1 MPGGEVQGQDGL
13 EEEGQGEEEEGFF
26 GKEGEEAQD
35 PSPKPDPCEEEGPA
49 VQPVQEEA
57 GEEVQGQGEVGRAA
71 KRARVQVV
79 PSRPRRSPRPVKAR
93 LPRRRLGTRRKGILS
108 SS

>member
-35 PSPKPDPCEEEGPA
+35 PSSKPDPCEEEGPA

-57 GEEVQGQGEVGRAA
+57 GEEVQGQGEVGESGQEGQGPGRSFKAQEEPQ
-71 KRARVQVV
+71 AREGQA
-79 PSRPRRSPRPVKAR
+79 PPEDA
-93 LPRRRLGTRRKGILS
+93 
-108 SS
+108 